1 VGTPLEIKTPIK
13 GVVKNTNYQDASPD
27 FTLDAVNVRPFDQGG
42 RLRVSQRSGTA
53 KLYGSALVASQPIQA
68 MIQTTLAVDP
78 STVTGSALFDETFN
92 YANGNLSTVSGGVW
106 TASTLVGTNNFSPST
121 DPIVSTTSIVA
132 ASGGTGY
139 SAYKTV
145 DVSGI
150 VGTNYV
156 VGLRFTPNTGLPI
169 NEYYGVALQMQAGN
183 QSTTGWMCWLQTSG
197 GGFTGALISQSNG
210 STGVI
215 RASVAG
221 LSLGIGSHLL
231 EARVSSTTL
240 SLYLDNVLATSYAFP
255 AGVNPNSTFGG
266 SGFFVH
272 SNGANPNTVTEFI
285 VSGGNLPANLR
296 QTNIVAVCNGSIFEG
311 TLTSVAV
318 TSSGTGVLSTT
329 AVPSLT
335 YTNGIAYAVDG
346 THLTQTN
353 LTTHVTGNV
362 VATAGALPTLCTL
375 ATVWRGRLVLAAPV
389 ATPQNFFMSRLGT
402 ATDFDYSQTD
412 AAAAFAGNASVAG
425 RIGEPI
431 VSLIPF
437 SDDVLFIGG
446 DHNMWVMRGDPMDG
460 GSIDIVSDAVGMVG
474 PNAWT
479 KSPDGTLYIVGTG
492 GLFKV
497 APGGTSLE
505 NISAGTYNEFFRNIN
520 RASNYV
526 MMAWDRDQQGAYVFV
541 SNVNAG
547 GTSTHLWYD
556 QRTGGFWPL
565 TFPDS
570 HGPTSVLVYD
580 GDGAADRV
588 LLLGGRTGFIQKS
601 RLTDKD
607 DDGTAI
613 SSYVFVGPYKS
624 SDSQEQTLEWQ
635 DIILGEPPS
644 GFTSSDWNCQ
654 LDVYSASTVEK
665 ALVSPLYNRRKIFTS
680 SRRQVRWM
688 TRQRG
693 SVFFFKFSNAV
704 LDKTWS
710 LEKITAM
717 FTPAG
722 TVRRR

>member
-1 VGTPLEIKTPIK
+1 MGTPIEIKTPIK
-13 GVVKNTNYQDASPD
+13 GVVKNTNFQDAIPD
-27 FTLDAVNVRPFDQGG
+27 FTLDAVNVRPYDQGG
-42 RLRVSQRSGTA
+42 RQRVSQRSGTA
-53 KLYGSALVASQPIQA
+53 KLYASALVASQPVQA

-78 STVTGSALFDETFN
+78 STIVGSTLFDETFN
-92 YANGNLSTVSGGVW
+92 YVNGNLSTVSAGVW
-106 TASTLVGTNNFSPST
+106 TASSLVGSNNFTPSV
-121 DPIVSTTSIVA
+121 DPVVNTTSIVSNSG
-132 ASGGTGY
+132 ASGY

-145 DVSGI
+145 DVAGL
-150 VGTNYV
+150 GANYV
-156 VGLRFTPNTGLPI
+156 AALRFTPNTGLPN
-169 NEYYGVALQMQAGN
+169 NEYYGVAVQLQAGN

-197 GGFTGALISQSNG
+197 SGFATAAISQSNG
-210 STGVI
+210 GTGVL

-221 LSLGIGSHLL
+221 IAIGIGPHLL
-231 EARVSSTTL
+231 EARVTASTIAVYVD
-240 SLYLDNVLATSYAFP
+240 SVFAASYVFP
-255 AGVNPNSTFGG
+255 GGVNPNAAFFGT
-266 SGFFVH
+266 GFFIR
-272 SNGANPNTVTEFI
+272 SNTTNANTATEFK
-285 VSGGNLPANLR
+285 VSGGVVPANLR

-311 TLTSVAV
+311 TTASIAV

-329 AVPSLT
+329 AIPSLT
-335 YTNGIAYAVDG
+335 YTAGIAYAVDG
-346 THLTQTN
+346 TNLTQTN
-353 LTTHVTGNV
+353 LSTHVTSNV
-362 VATAGALPTLCTL
+362 VATAGSLPTLCTL

-446 DHNMWVMRGDPMDG
+446 DHNMWVVRGDPMDG

-474 PNAWT
+474 ANAWT

-505 NISAGTYNEFFRNIN
+505 NISSGTYNEFFRNIN

-526 MMAWDRDQQGAYVFV
+526 LMAWDRDQQGMYIFV
-541 SNVNAG
+541 TNVNMG
-547 GTSTHLWYD
+547 GTSTHLWYE
-556 QRTGGFWPL
+556 QRTGGLWPL
-565 TFPDS
+565 QYPDS
-570 HGPTSVLVYD
+570 HGPISVLVYD
-580 GDGAADRV
+580 GDGATDRV
-588 LLLGGRTGFIQKS
+588 LLLGGRTGFIQQS

-624 SDSQEQTLEWQ
+624 TDTQEQIMEWQ

-654 LDVYSASTVEK
+654 LDVYSGSTVEK

-680 SRRQVRWM
+680 PRRQVRWM

-717 FTPAG
+717 FTPSG